1 MSTFSQCAGSNDTS
15 TPDMGLRIASIFIAF
30 IASFFGA
37 GFPVFAR
44 SSSWIKMPGYVYDFA
59 KYFGSGVIISTAL
72 VHLLADG
79 VEGLSSECLSD
90 AWSGYP
96 WAITICMAS
105 VFMIFVMELVAMRWG
120 MSKLKKLGIYPD
132 LVHSHGLR
140 AHPTHG
146 PFSDLAAVSDK
157 PDDAAG
163 ESNARDPE
171 SQTTPPAA
179 HHDQRVQ
186 QLIGVAVL
194 EFGLIFHSVFVG
206 LTLAVTDNFTVLL
219 VVIIFHQIFEGLGL
233 GARLSTLQ
241 LSDNYK
247 TIPLT
252 GAVLYA
258 LSIAIGIAAGLGVRE
273 TYNPES
279 ATASI
284 VSGVVNS
291 FSAGVLLYTGLVELL
306 AQEFLFDQEMS
317 RASNGKLAYA
327 LVCVLLGAALMSLVG
342 NWA

>member
-1 MSTFSQCAGSNDTS
+1 M
-15 TPDMGLRIASIFIAF
+15 L
-30 IASFFGA
+30 
-37 GFPVFAR
+37 
-44 SSSWIKMPGYVYDFA
+44 
-59 KYFGSGVIISTAL
+59 
-72 VHLLADG
+72 
-79 VEGLSSECLSD
+79 
-90 AWSGYP
+90 
-96 WAITICMAS
+96 
-105 VFMIFVMELVAMRWG
+105 
-120 MSKLKKLGIYPD
+120 D

-194 EFGLIFHSVFVG
+194 EFGLIFHRYVRSPSSNSFTDIPSNLATHCLEPNHSSVFVG

-219 VVIIFHQIFEGLGL
+219 VVIIFHRTFFLAHVIVPSSNDSPAEIFEGLGL

-291 FSAGVLLYTGLVELL
+291 FSAGVLLYTGLVEVS
-306 AQEFLFDQEMS
+306 QS
-317 RASNGKLAYA
+317 ASI
-327 LVCVLLGAALMSLVG
+327 M
-342 NWA
+342 